1 MAAESWPGLL
11 FESQLLAA
19 NAQESKRVAGGM
31 MIGGD
36 RGSQTAGGPSLMFP
50 PAWATGLAQAKAALA
65 DTPSRL
71 RTGGGDVDRVIT
83 N

>member
-1 MAAESWPGLL
+1 
-11 FESQLLAA
+11 
-19 NAQESKRVAGGM
+19 

-50 PAWATGLAQAKAALA
+50 PAWAAGPAQAKAALA